1 MGALMT
7 KENKKGFRRERGI
20 CADPACKKPISRYE
34 REELGG
40 YCFSCY
46 RDLEPPYQK
55 HPEDNAGGII

>member
-40 YCFSCY
+40 YCFGCY
-46 RDLEPPYQK
+46 GGL
-55 HPEDNAGGII
+55 EDNRPVHPDNKTRGIV